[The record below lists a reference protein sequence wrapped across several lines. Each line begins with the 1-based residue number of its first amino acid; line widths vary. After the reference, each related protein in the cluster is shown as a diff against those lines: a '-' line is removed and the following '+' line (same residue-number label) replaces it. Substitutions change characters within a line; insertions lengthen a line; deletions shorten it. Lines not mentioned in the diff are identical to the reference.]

1 MEPKNPFEGIQTYGN
16 FGLLWLFAVVIL
28 AIQVAS
34 LLLMEIPARALG
46 VKFDTYEASIPGFIL
61 TALASWSLLAD
72 LGVSWRQAWSDWQA
86 NALADLRKALRY
98 LPGYAGVLLGMG
110 LVLAAAYYIWDDS
123 FAALMKHVSASGA
136 DQEASVKA
144 MAFSAPRFALL
155 LLLACVA
162 APLAEE
168 LFFRRI
174 VFASLRARK
183 GFWFSAL
190 CSSLLFALFHG
201 GGAPVTLLPGVYFC
215 WVYEKERRLPAN
227 VMLHGLVNFFA
238 VLFRT
243 FS

>member
-1 MEPKNPFEGIQTYGN
+1 MEQKNPFEGIKTYGN
-16 FGLLWLFAVVIL
+16 FGLLWLFAIVIL
-28 AIQVAS
+28 AVQVAA

-61 TALASWSLLAD
+61 AALASWALLAD
-72 LGVSWRQAWSDWQA
+72 LGVAWRQAWSDWQA
-86 NALADLRKALRY
+86 NAWADLRKALRY
-98 LPGYAGVLLGMG
+98 LPGYAGVLLFMG
-110 LVLAAAYYIWDDS
+110 LVLAAAYYFWGDA
-123 FAALMKHVSASGA
+123 FAGLMKPVSASGA
-136 DQEASVKA
+136 EQEASVKA

-155 LLLACVA
+155 LLAACVV

-174 VFASLRARK
+174 VFASFRARK
-183 GFWFSAL
+183 GFWFSAFW
-190 CSSLLFALFHG
+190 SSLLFALFHG
-201 GGAPVTLLPGVYFC
+201 GNAPVTLLPGVYFC
-215 WVYEKERRLPAN
+215 WVYERERRLPAN